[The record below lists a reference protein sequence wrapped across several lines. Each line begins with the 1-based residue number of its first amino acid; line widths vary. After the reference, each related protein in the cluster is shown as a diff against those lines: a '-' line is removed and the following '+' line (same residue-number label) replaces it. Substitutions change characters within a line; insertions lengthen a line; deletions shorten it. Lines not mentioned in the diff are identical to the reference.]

1 MNATSQTTSPL
12 IQTVKRTPPRTSRVR
27 ADVQHAHR
35 PRLLSPHRL
44 ALAAILGLSAAFN
57 TYDLSRNGWANNFY
71 SAGVK
76 SMLLSLHNFIYISFD
91 PGGMITLDKP
101 PLAVWVQAAS
111 AKVFGFTPLAL
122 LLPEAL
128 AGVLCVG
135 ALYLAM
141 VKPFGRLAAL
151 AGALCLAVF
160 PAFVA
165 VSRDNNPDALLIL
178 LMTVSCWIAIKAIDS
193 GRLVTLIACAICV
206 ALAFN
211 TKALAAYLVVPGIAL
226 GYLLCAQGSLRARV
240 GKLFIAGVVMTVVS
254 IAWLSF
260 VDLTP
265 ASHRP
270 YVGGTLD
277 NSELGLTFGYNGFGR
292 IGGQTGG
299 PGSIPNRPGAYAP
312 LPPKLAHAQAIAIH
326 HETVELTQRVFEPV
340 RQAAS
345 QMPYVM
351 PTIEEIIGP
360 PGHRHPPPAPEY
372 LPDGRST
379 KPTPFGK
386 QPGPLRLLEEALG
399 GQAGWLLPLSLG
411 GLIALCALLW
421 TSRRRTLPAS
431 SRLGPASPRPGPTSS
446 SPAPSQPRP
455 ASPLPAPSQPGPAS
469 SQPAPASPQPAPA
482 SPQPAPASSQPRLGR
497 RDPRLA
503 GLCVL
508 GGWFLVE
515 AALLSLAKGIVHPY
529 YTSALAPGASAMV
542 GAGLVSF
549 VALIERDRRWG
560 ALLWATIVATVATE
574 IALLDRSEYMQWLLP
589 ILISAGLLGT
599 AIALLSR
606 RWAAAS
612 LAVVG
617 AALLAAPTGFAAA
630 TWGAPVEGTFPVA
643 GPWGAPGPGGVGV
656 PPNELPA
663 YRHLVAYLRTHDA
676 SRRFS
681 VFTVSSVT
689 AAPLILMGS
698 KAAALGGYSGTDRAL
713 SAGGLAHLVERGQA
727 RYVLLGG
734 PYSSRGG
741 NGATLGTLKAC
752 RQIPASRWGG
762 GGGGGDAGQ
771 TMKYS
776 LALFDCRGHAAQL
789 WAAQDG

>member
-1 MNATSQTTSPL
+1 MNATSKTTSPL
-12 IQTVKRTPPRTSRVR
+12 TRTVRRRAPRAGHRPAGAR
-27 ADVQHAHR
+27 EHDR
-35 PRLLSPHRL
+35 PRLLAPHRL

-76 SMLLSLHNFIYISFD
+76 SMLLSLHNFLYISFD

-101 PLAVWVQAAS
+101 PLADWAQAVS
-111 AKVFGFTPLAL
+111 AKVFGFTPMAL

-135 ALYLAM
+135 ALYLAT

-151 AGALCLAVF
+151 TAALCLAVF

-178 LMTVSCWIAIKAIDS
+178 LMTLSCWVALRAIDS
-193 GRLVTLIACAICV
+193 GRLLTLIACAVCV

-226 GYLLCAQGSLRARV
+226 GYLVCAPGSLRART
-240 GKLFIAGVVMTVVS
+240 GKLATAGVVMALVS

-265 ASHRP
+265 ASRRP

-277 NSELGLTFGYNGFGR
+277 NSELSLTLGYNGLGR

-299 PGSIPNRPGAYAP
+299 PGSIPKRPGAYAP
-312 LPPKLAHAQAIAIH
+312 LPPKLARAQARAVAK
-326 HETVELTQRVFEPV
+326 ETTTLARRVFESVP
-340 RQAAS
+340 QAARHPPFVVPS
-345 QMPYVM
+345 VEQ
-351 PTIEEIIGP
+351 IEGS
-360 PGHRHPPPAPEY
+360 PGHRRPPPEPEY
-372 LPDGRST
+372 LADGRAS

-386 QPGPLRLLEEALG
+386 PPGPLRLLQEAFG
-399 GQAGWLLPLSLG
+399 GQAGWLLPFSLG
-411 GLIALCALLW
+411 GLIACCALLAG
-421 TSRRRTLPAS
+421 SQRRPDARSLGAEASNGGPPPAAAHS
-431 SRLGPASPRPGPTSS
+431 S
-446 SPAPSQPRP
+446 
-455 ASPLPAPSQPGPAS
+455 
-469 SQPAPASPQPAPA
+469 
-482 SPQPAPASSQPRLGR
+482 LGR

-503 GLCVL
+503 GICVL

-515 AALLSLAKGIVHPY
+515 ATLLSLASGIVHPY
-529 YTSALAPGASAMV
+529 YTSALAPGACAMV
-542 GAGLVSF
+542 GAGLVGF

-560 ALLWATIVATVATE
+560 ALLAATVVATVATE

-589 ILISAGLLGT
+589 ILIAAGLLGT
-599 AIALLSR
+599 AVALAAR
-606 RWAAAS
+606 RWATWS
-612 LAVVG
+612 LAALL

-630 TWGAPVEGTFPVA
+630 TWGAPVDGTFPVA
-643 GPWGAPGPGGVGV
+643 GPWGAAGPGGVGLPPKEV
-656 PPNELPA
+656 PI
-663 YRHLVAYLRTHDA
+663 YRHLVAYLRGHDA
-676 SRRFS
+676 TRRFS
-681 VFTVSSVT
+681 VLTVSSVT

-713 SAGGLAHLVERGQA
+713 SAGALAHLVERRQA

-741 NGATLGTLKAC
+741 NGATVGTLKAC
-752 RQIPASRWGG
+752 RQIPAGRWGG
-762 GGGGGDAGQ
+762 GGQ
-771 TMKYS
+771 TTRYA
-776 LALFDCRGHAAQL
+776 LALFDCRGHEAQL